1 MQEQEIF
8 QQYELKNWEFSP
20 RFYKILGASAIFNI
34 LVVFGLA
41 QANFLTAKSCDTP
54 VMSSVCSVV
63 DALYIGSAI
72 LDTDTGYV
80 NEDYVKT
87 ELDDADITFI
97 DLSGQTPPLEYPAGY
112 FAVANPETVTND
124 SIVEIPGMTQSNT
137 NPTLGNT
144 YIPGITGNTKNPVY
158 KTPSTST
165 DLTKTKPVV
174 PKKNNNTVN
183 EKDLPKSVFDNDS
196 TVSKDETNKS
206 TNKDTTKDQTTAQT
220 NDGQKIESSPVQEK
234 INRKPLE
241 DLGDSLNEKIAKNE
255 LDLNKNF
262 IVVMNGTLTKEG
274 RLDKKTSKY
283 VRSEGDEQ
291 MVIAAKDSIEAI
303 GDSGFLI
310 YLKNQNIDK
319 ANLTLA
325 QNDEQIY
332 IQLVSDMKDPNKANT
347 AMSGLNAAIQGAM
360 LLDANGM
367 AKLDES
373 SKLLIKNAKITTD
386 GKNFILTVLI
396 PKAEGQAMI
405 SKSLKDRAEKKNKQP
420 NSNSEVSSKTKSET
434 AEK

>member
-8 QQYELKNWEFSP
+8 KQYELKSWELSP
-20 RFYKILGASAIFNI
+20 RIYKILAASAVLNVLFIFGMAQGNI
-34 LVVFGLA
+34 
-41 QANFLTAKSCDTP
+41 LTAKSCDTP
-54 VMSSVCSVV
+54 IMDSVCSVV
-63 DALYIGSAI
+63 DALYVGSTI
-72 LDTDTGYV
+72 LDTNTGFV

-87 ELDDADITFI
+87 ELEDADITFI
-97 DLSGQTPPLEYPAGY
+97 DLSGVTPPLEYPAGY

-137 NPTLGNT
+137 NSTLGNT
-144 YIPGITGNTKNPVY
+144 YIPGITGNTKTPVY

-165 DLTKTKPVV
+165 DLTKVNPVK
-174 PKKNNNTVN
+174 PKKNNNPVVG
-183 EKDLPKSVFDNDS
+183 KLPTGITTDENP
-196 TVSKDETNKS
+196 TVSQDGTNKT
-206 TNKDTTKDQTTAQT
+206 TNKDTTKEQTTAQT
-220 NDGQKIESSPVQEK
+220 NDGQKVQSSPVQEK

-291 MVIAAKDSIEAI
+291 MVIAAKESIEAI
-303 GDSGFLI
+303 GDSGFLS

-325 QNDEQIY
+325 QTDDQIY

-347 AMSGLNAAIQGAM
+347 AMSGLNTAIQAAM
-360 LLDANGM
+360 FADANGIT
-367 AKLDES
+367 KLDES
-373 SKLLIKNAKITTD
+373 SKLLIKNAKITTE
-386 GKNFILTVLI
+386 GKNFVLTVLI
-396 PKAEGQAMI
+396 PKSEGQAMI
-405 SKSLKDRAEKKNKQP
+405 LKSLNDRAEKKKQS
-420 NSNSEVSSKTKSET
+420 NSNAESESKTNSET
-434 AEK
+434 AKK